1 MSAEANNGA
10 PVVSKDIGVLG
21 AGWRYGSVTDKIA
34 DVVLAEKAGWRWW
47 SAFLVSLAGVLA
59 FAGATVWLF
68 IKGIGIWGVNIP
80 VAWGFAIGNFVW
92 WIGIGHAGT
101 FISAVLLLLRQRWRT
116 SINRFAEAMT
126 LFAAGIAGIFPIL
139 HLGRPWFFYWL
150 VPYPN
155 VMNLW
160 PQWRSPLVWDF
171 FAISTYL
178 LVSLMFWYVGL
189 LPDLAS
195 LRDRAGKAPVRRG
208 KQIVYGLLA
217 LGWRGEARHW
227 ARYETAYL
235 LLAGLA
241 TPLVVSVHT
250 IVSLD
255 FAIGNTPGYHSTI
268 FPPYFVAG
276 ALFSGFAMVLT
287 LAIPLR
293 HFYKLE
299 DFITARHLANAAK
312 VLLATSWLVAYGY
325 LAEIFTAF
333 YSGDRYEIFMTVN
346 RWTGP
351 YAPVYWAMLACNVI
365 APQLF
370 WWRRVRHTVW
380 ALFVLSLVVNVGMW
394 MERFLIVVSSLH
406 RDFLP
411 SAWGMFYPTVW
422 DWIQLLG
429 SVALFV
435 WLFLLF
441 VRFLPAISMSEMRTL
456 VRESAETPS

>member
-1 MSAEANNGA
+1 
-10 PVVSKDIGVLG
+10 VD
-21 AGWRYGSVTDKIA
+21 
-34 DVVLAEKAGWRWW
+34 
-47 SAFLVSLAGVLA
+47 
-59 FAGATVWLF
+59 
-68 IKGIGIWGVNIP
+68 IP

-101 FISAVLLLLRQRWRT
+101 FISAVLLLLRQKWRT

-126 LFAAGIAGIFPIL
+126 LFAVGMAGLFPIL

-155 VMNLW
+155 VMNVW

-171 FAISTYL
+171 FAITSYI
-178 LVSLMFWYVGL
+178 LVSLLFWYAGL
-189 LPDLAS
+189 IPDLAT
-195 LRDRAGKAPVRRG
+195 LRDRAGQRG
-208 KQIVYGLLA
+208 QRGRQIAYGLFA

-227 ARYETAYL
+227 ARYEKAYL
-235 LLAGLA
+235 LMAGLA

-293 HFYKLE
+293 HAFGLQ
-299 DFITARHLANAAK
+299 DFITRKHLANAAK
-312 VLLATSWLVAYGY
+312 VLLACCWLVTYGY

-333 YSGDRYEIFMTVN
+333 YSGDVYERYMTIN

-351 YAPVYWAMLACNVI
+351 YAPVYWSLIFCNVV
-365 APQLF
+365 APQLL
-370 WWRRVRHTVW
+370 WLRKVRHSVW
-380 ALFVLSLVVNVGMW
+380 ALFILSLVVNAGMW

-406 RDFLP
+406 RDYMP
-411 SAWGMFYPTVW
+411 SAWGMFYPTKW
-422 DWIQLLG
+422 DWMTLFG
-429 SVALFV
+429 SIAMFV

-441 VRFLPAISMSEMRTL
+441 VRVLPSISMAEMREL
-456 VRESAETPS
+456 VDESARGEK

>member
-1 MSAEANNGA
+1 MSVEL
-10 PVVSKDIGVLG
+10 PSSEPPLSKDVGVLR
-21 AGWRYGSVTDKIA
+21 AGWGYASVSDKIA
-34 DVVLAEKAGWRWW
+34 GIVLAGGFGWRWW
-47 SAFLVSLAGVLA
+47 AAFLFTFAGVLV
-59 FAGATVWLF
+59 FFGAMAWLF
-68 IKGIGIWGVNIP
+68 VRGVGIWGVNVP
-80 VAWGFAIGNFVW
+80 VAWGFAIANFVW

-126 LFAAGIAGIFPIL
+126 LFAAAIAGIFPIL

-171 FAISTYL
+171 FAIATYL
-178 LVSLMFWYVGL
+178 LVSLLFWYVGL
-189 LPDLAS
+189 IPDLAT
-195 LRDRAGKAPVRRG
+195 LRDRAGHQRRRAR
-208 KQIVYGLLA
+208 QVVYGLLA

-293 HFYKLE
+293 HFFGLHA
-299 DFITARHLANAAK
+299 FITERHLANAAK
-312 VLLATSWLVAYGY
+312 VLLATCWLVGYGY
-325 LAEIFTAF
+325 AAEIFTAF
-333 YSGDRYEIFMTVN
+333 YSGDQFERYMTVN
-346 RWTGP
+346 RWIGP
-351 YAPVYWAMLACNVI
+351 YAPVYWSMIACNLL
-365 APQLF
+365 APQLL
-370 WWRRVRHTVW
+370 WWRRVRHSVPM
-380 ALFVLSLVVNVGMW
+380 LFMLSLVINIGMW

-411 SAWGMFYPTVW
+411 SAWGMFYPSVW
-422 DWIQLLG
+422 DWAQLLG

-441 VRFLPAISMSEMRTL
+441 VRYLPAISIAEMREL
-456 VRESAETPS
+456 VRESAQGKP

>member
-1 MSAEANNGA
+1 MATPAQQ
-10 PVVSKDIGVLG
+10 PPVSKPSPVLRG
-21 AGWRYGSVTDKIA
+21 RWGYASVSDKIA
-34 DVVLAEKAGWRWW
+34 DLVLSRPVHWPWLTL
-47 SAFLVSLAGVLA
+47 FLATFAGVLVL
-59 FAGATVWLF
+59 FGAIGWLF
-68 IKGIGIWGVNIP
+68 ARGVGIWGVNIP

-101 FISAVLLLLRQRWRT
+101 FISAILLLLRQRWRT
-116 SINRFAEAMT
+116 SVNRFAEAMT
-126 LFAAGIAGIFPIL
+126 LFAAGIAGLFPIL

-150 VPYPN
+150 VPYPS
-155 VMNLW
+155 VMNVW

-178 LVSLMFWYVGL
+178 LVSLLFWYVGL
-189 LPDLAS
+189 IPDLAT
-195 LRDRAGKAPVRRG
+195 LRDRAGVAPRQRF
-208 KQIVYGLLA
+208 KQFAYGLLA

-255 FAIGNTPGYHSTI
+255 FAVGNTPGYHSTI

-293 HFYKLE
+293 HFFGLE
-299 DFITARHLANAAK
+299 DFITARHLSNAAK
-312 VLLATSWLVAYGY
+312 VLLATCLLVAYGY
-325 LAEIFTAF
+325 AAEIFTAF
-333 YSGDRYEIFMTVN
+333 YSGDQFEQYMTVN

-351 YAPVYWAMLACNVI
+351 YAPVYWSMMACNVVV
-365 APQLF
+365 PQLL
-370 WWRRVRHTVW
+370 WWPRVRASVW
-380 ALFVLSLVVNVGMW
+380 GLLAIAIVVNLGMW

-411 SAWGMFYPTVW
+411 SSWGMFIPTAW
-422 DWIQLLG
+422 DWITLFG
-429 SVALFV
+429 SIALFA

-441 VRFLPAISMSEMRTL
+441 VRVLPVISIAEMREL
-456 VRESAETPS
+456 VRETAEEK